1 MIYLFDTFKA
11 LWQSLFGP
19 NLTEQSLIELL
30 AVVSVIGFV
39 GWIINI
45 IGRIPIF
52 KKRGR

>member
-1 MIYLFDTFKA
+1 MIYLYDAFYG
-11 LWQSLFGP
+11 LWQSLFGS
-19 NLTEQSLIELL
+19 NLNEPSIIQLL

-45 IGRIPIF
+45 IGKIPIF

>member
-1 MIYLFDTFKA
+1 MTYLFDAFMA

-19 NLTEQSLIELL
+19 NLTEQSIIELL
-30 AVVSVIGFV
+30 SVVSVIGFV

-52 KKRGR
+52 RKKR